1 MTRTGV
7 AEQGSNKRTAVMWAS
22 EKGMTN
28 MVEKL
33 LAAGAKAEMT
43 DSVKREEERVGGG
56 RCRAGERGCARGRGE
71 GDWWEIPI

>member
-7 AEQGSNKRTAVMWAS
+7 AEQGYNERTALMWAS

-33 LAAGAKAEMT
+33 LAAGAKAETT
-43 DSVKREEERVGGG
+43 DTVKRED
-56 RCRAGERGCARGRGE
+56 ERGWGRAT
-71 GDWWEIPI
+71 